1 MIEKCGQMIKTFA
14 GFLLSLGFAA
24 AFIILLAELSDF
36 SNYLMGGILPIVI
49 VEVVLVIGSVV
60 DFFLFYGLGEIVE
73 CVGEIR
79 DHLV

>member
-1 MIEKCGQMIKTFA
+1 MIEKFGQMIKNFSGLLLGA
-14 GFLLSLGFAA
+14 GIVA

-49 VEVVLVIGSVV
+49 VEVVLVVGSFVNY
-60 DFFLFYGLGEIVE
+60 FLLYGLGEIVE